1 MGKEPDLYTATYT
14 VHGASVGH
22 TSLRAVTY
30 LQDGRTVASHAKPIE
45 VRYLHHS
52 PVMVI
57 KLVTTLRVD
66 VSYRHDRSFKVWPK
80 GCEF

>member
-1 MGKEPDLYTATYT
+1 MGKEPDLYTATYS

-45 VRYLHHS
+45 VIEDLTR
-52 PVMVI
+52 VVI
-57 KLVTTLRVD
+57 SYEIHETSLRQI
-66 VSYRHDRSFKVWPK
+66 S
-80 GCEF
+80 